1 MPPCK
6 NILIFLLTALRLLH
20 GSEPEKLSSAVF
32 SDPSMEILA
41 GSDAAASALSAP
53 GAKKKVRINS
63 SSNERKTKL
72 KPSVCVL
79 KNEKFRFD
87 AVLANCAIDSS
98 LFKNKIA
105 CRLDSSSLLHLFH
118 LF

>member
-1 MPPCK
+1 MPPYK

-32 SDPSMEILA
+32 SGPAMEILA
-41 GSDAAASALSAP
+41 GSDGITSVFSAP

-63 SSNERKTKL
+63 SSNERKAKL

-79 KNEKFRFD
+79 KNEKFCFD
-87 AVLANCAIDSS
+87 AVLATCAIDGS
-98 LFKNKIA
+98 LFKNRIA